1 MTENPKIAFFGGEP
15 LGVPA
20 LEELQRAGIIPSL
33 IVASPDRPSGR
44 GQQLTTPPVKEWS
57 LSKNIEVFQP
67 TSYKSRDELGRIL
80 NEEWDLFVVVAYNF
94 ILPKWFLEIP
104 KHGVI
109 NVHPSLLP
117 KLRGASPIRTAIL
130 EDIPE
135 DIGVSIM
142 LMDEKMDHGPILKQE
157 KIKISDSDWPTA
169 GPELDS
175 LLAKRGGELLAETIV
190 EHIEGNT
197 VPVEQ
202 NHDEATYTKRFTK
215 DDARI
220 EINPLSLPTDTAESK
235 RMFCKIQAF
244 TGIGDAY
251 FEYNGVRVKIKQ
263 AKLTEDGSLR
273 LLRVTPAGKPEMD
286 FDRYLQSISS

>member
-15 LGVPA
+15 LGVPS
-20 LEELQRAGIIPSL
+20 LEELQRAGITPSL
-33 IVASPDRPSGR
+33 IVASPDKPSGR
-44 GQQLTTPPVKEWS
+44 GQILTAPPVKEWAI
-57 LSKNIEVFQP
+57 KHDIEVFQP
-67 TSYKSRDELGRIL
+67 SSYKSKEDLSRIV

-104 KHGVI
+104 KLGVI

-130 EDIPE
+130 EDRPE

-157 KIKISDSDWPTA
+157 KIEIPKNDWPIA
-169 GPELDS
+169 GPELDA
-175 LLAKRGGELLAETIV
+175 LLARRGGELLAKTIV

-197 VPVEQ
+197 VPMEQ
-202 NHDEATYTKRFTK
+202 THDEATYTRRFTK
-215 DDARI
+215 EDARI
-220 EINPLSLPTDTAESK
+220 EIDPLALPTDTAESK

-244 TGIGDAY
+244 LGIGDAY
-251 FEYNGVRVKIKQ
+251 FEHAGTRVKIKQ
-263 AKLTEDGSLR
+263 AKLASDGSLR

-286 FDRYLQSISS
+286 FDRYLQSINS

>member
-1 MTENPKIAFFGGEP
+1 MTKNPKIAFFGGEP

-20 LEELQRAGIIPSL
+20 LEELHKAGIVPSL

-44 GQQLTTPPVKEWS
+44 GQLLTAPPVKEWA
-57 LSKNIEVFQP
+57 LSHHIEIIQP
-67 TSYKSRDELGRIL
+67 VSYKSKDELSRIVS
-80 NEEWDLFVVVAYNF
+80 EEWDLFVVVAYNF

-104 KHGVI
+104 KFGVI

-130 EDIPE
+130 EDRPE
-135 DIGVSIM
+135 DIGISIM

-157 KIKISDSDWPTA
+157 KIEIPKSDWPIN

-175 LLAKRGGELLAETIV
+175 LLAKRGGELLAETIT
-190 EHIEGNT
+190 EHIEGKT
-197 VPVEQ
+197 VPTEQ
-202 NHDEATYTKRFTK
+202 SHNEATYTKRFVK
-215 DDARI
+215 DDARV
-220 EINPLSLPTDTAESK
+220 EINPLSLPSDANEA
-235 RMFCKIQAF
+235 RGIFCKIQAF
-244 TGIGDAY
+244 SSIGDAY
-251 FEYNGVRVKIKQ
+251 FEHDSIRVKIKQ
-263 AKLTEDGSLR
+263 AKLASDGSLR